1 MAKRMLIRESKIIDL
16 LKGFLNIK
24 AKGREAEFI
33 QKIRKED
40 PESAELW
47 SKWNNDMDR
56 ALMSAK
62 NNFIKAGLPDK
73 AKEIDDLIKKY
84 S

>member
-1 MAKRMLIRESKIIDL
+1 MSKKMLIRESKIMDL

-40 PESAELW
+40 PAAADMW
-47 SKWNNDMDR
+47 AKWNSDMDKT
-56 ALMSAK
+56 LMMAK
-62 NNFIKAGLPDK
+62 NNFIKAGMPDK